1 MLTISLTGGI
11 ACGKSTVASML
22 RALGASIVDADQISR
37 SLTAPGGAALPQI
50 RKTFGDGVFHPDG
63 TLNRA
68 ALSAEV
74 FGNAEKLEQLNA
86 ITHPLILREMER
98 QIGLCR
104 KQGAEAVVLDV
115 PLLFEANMQH
125 LGDFTV
131 CVTAPE
137 EVQISRMADRNGFT
151 REEALSRIRSQM
163 PVSEKAARSDIVI
176 DTHKPLAELEEEVR
190 RLYEGWMNSARK
202 EKP

>member
-1 MLTISLTGGI
+1 MTTISLTGGI

-22 RALGASIVDADQISR
+22 HALGASIIDADQISR
-37 SLTAPGGAALPQI
+37 SLTAPGGAALSPI
-50 RKTFGDGVFHPDG
+50 REAFGDGVFQADG

-68 ALSAEV
+68 ALSAVV
-74 FGNAEKLEQLNA
+74 FGNAEKLETLNR
-86 ITHPLILREMER
+86 ITHPLILQEMER
-98 QIGLCR
+98 QKEACR

-137 EVQISRMADRNGFT
+137 EVQIRRMADRNGFT

-176 DTHKPLAELEEEVR
+176 DTHKPLSELEEEVR
-190 RLYEGWMNSARK
+190 RLYEGWIESARK
-202 EKP
+202 ENP